1 MNYHLPR
8 VQHTHTMVIMAS
20 EVLLTNVQ
28 VVVFVKF
35 PELAVDNVEV
45 LVRKEVTH
53 LIYILLLT
61 EHLQCL

>member
-1 MNYHLPR
+1 
-8 VQHTHTMVIMAS
+8 MVIMAS

-28 VVVFVKF
+28 VVVLVKL

-53 LIYILLLT
+53 LIYILLLI
-61 EHLQCL
+61 EHLQRLSTQHK